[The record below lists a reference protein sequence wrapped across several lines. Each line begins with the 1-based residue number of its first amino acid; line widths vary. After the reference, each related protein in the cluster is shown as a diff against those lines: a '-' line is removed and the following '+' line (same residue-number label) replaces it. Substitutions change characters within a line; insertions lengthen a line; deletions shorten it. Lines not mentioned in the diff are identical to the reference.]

1 MHAVWQSAEQE
12 IAVIGTYIDVV
23 TENSAAAPPAAPPA
37 TAPAAKRSIRI
48 FGRQEAVAPPA
59 VVAAGGASTFLETI
73 FSKVDAIATPGTV
86 TETPP
91 LVLSEI
97 VNLWKAG
104 EFQA

>member
-23 TENSAAAPPAAPPA
+23 TGEAAAAPVA
-37 TAPAAKRSIRI
+37 TVPAAKRSLRF
-48 FGRQEAVAPPA
+48 FGKRQEAEAPPA
-59 VVAAGGASTFLETI
+59 VVAGGASTFLETV
-73 FSKVDAIATPGTV
+73 FSKVEEIANPGTV

-97 VNLWKAG
+97 VDLWKAG

>member
-23 TENSAAAPPAAPPA
+23 TGEAAAAPPA
-37 TAPAAKRSIRI
+37 TVPAAKRSLRF
-48 FGRQEAVAPPA
+48 FGRQAEAPPA
-59 VVAAGGASTFLETI
+59 VVAAGGASTFLETV